1 MYVRTK
7 NGLTLYWMVM
17 RMANFD
23 TVLIQLQEYV
33 KLSPPCSEAE
43 GRKIVNEYFTN
54 GDHGWSYTE
63 FHTALTRSLLSQPN
77 MLETYYKDFNPKV
90 AN

>member
-1 MYVRTK
+1 MQ
-7 NGLTLYWMVM
+7 MV
-17 RMANFD
+17 NFD

-33 KLSPPCSEAE
+33 KLSPPANEAE
-43 GRKIVNEYFTN
+43 GRKIVKEFFTN
-54 GDHGWSYTE
+54 GDHGWSYMD
-63 FHTALTRSLLSQPN
+63 FHSGLTRSLLSQPD